1 MINGG
6 KYTVEGFEGITFGAD
21 ACVIEWEGDTEN
33 IYKPVKYSSATI
45 QVVVD
50 EDHFNWYSET
60 PRANPIKVKDMEGN
74 VVWYGY
80 ITPNIYNN
88 DYDYAIHYQE
98 LECIDGLATMQY
110 FKYEVEGA
118 KKVITLWEVLKKCLD
133 GLDYNK
139 ILISDNTN
147 FSTIQPWLVEGP
159 FPMPDLTYPDPTKP
173 YLMNLWISECNFF
186 DEDDEAMTREEVVQE
201 MCKYLNLTLYAE
213 GNTLYMIDQD
223 GIRNGIKKYYECYLS
238 NDSYSLIDFSND
250 YTLADDTKLIEN
262 SSLSIGNSYNR
273 VKIESDLY
281 PFDKMIPDMFEDIEQ
296 IGSLHSDVF
305 KEVDNNITQY
315 YYYLFFKNPNYK
327 SYYYNKSTLSLVNDV
342 TPNYENI
349 RNYIGATLVRHSNQ
363 TYDTAPGIISSLN
376 LDDYLLLHLHQEKG
390 AVKYGNK
397 LKLFETALTELDEH
411 IIANYNNYLILN
423 CTASWY
429 DKLEVTAKGNFSPDY
444 DPKGN
449 YSHGDLKIPCSICYG
464 GKYWYSEKASSIE
477 IMGSTVWMPGWVE
490 YETTFDLNFYAN
502 EDSDAY
508 LYKDFDLRSNITY
521 YMGLQA
527 TKGYAIQLTNIM
539 SDVGNI
545 KFTIYAPQ
553 NPNTGYALDSVFL
566 KGFNINIETSKNY
579 WENNEFVYFYD
590 YNGQETDKSNVE
602 YINEVNSELIEDFED
617 QTYKICTYAKS
628 TPSNAC
634 VAWGATK
641 EGLVYAQHVTP
652 KHLGAAMREEEYS
665 IRRIVNQY
673 SKPFIILECT
683 LFDDLPLH
691 TLISNTVID
700 KTKKFLISSKSK
712 DLSSGWTTYT
722 LIEKQ

>member
-33 IYKPVKYSSATI
+33 IYKPIKYSSATI

-118 KKVITLWEVLKKCLD
+118 KKVITLWEVFKKCLD
-133 GLDYNK
+133 GLDYDK

-159 FPMPDLTYPDPTKP
+159 LELEPITYPDPTKP
-173 YLMNLWISECNFF
+173 YIMGLWISECNFF
-186 DEDDEAMTREEVVQE
+186 DEDNEAMTREEIVQE
-201 MCKYLNLTLYAE
+201 ICKYLNLTLYAE

-223 GIRNGIKKYYECYLS
+223 AIRNGITKYYECYLS
-238 NDSYSLIDFSND
+238 NDSYTLVDFSND
-250 YTLADDTKLIEN
+250 YTLANDTWLIED

-273 VKIESDLY
+273 VKIEADLY
-281 PFDKMIPDMFEDIEQ
+281 PFDTMIPDMFQDIEQ
-296 IGSLHSDVF
+296 IGSLYQDVF
-305 KEVDNNITQY
+305 DDEITKY
-315 YYYLFFKNPNYK
+315 YFYLFFKNPHYT
-327 SYYYNKSTLSLVNDV
+327 SYYYNPSTFTQVSDI
-342 TPNYENI
+342 TPTYDNI
-349 RNYIGATLVRHSNQ
+349 RNYVGATLVRHSVQ

-376 LDDYLLLHLHQEKG
+376 LDDYLLLHLHQPKG

-397 LKLFETALTELDEH
+397 LKLFETKVGSLDEH

-423 CTASWY
+423 CTAAWY
-429 DKLEVTAKGNFSPDY
+429 DTLDVTAKRDLE
-444 DPKGN
+444 PKGD
-449 YSHGDLKIPCSICYG
+449 YAHGKLTIPCSLCYNDR
-464 GKYWYSEKASSIE
+464 YWFSKSASYID
-477 IMGSTVWMPGWVE
+477 IMGTQVAMPGWVE
-490 YETTFDLNFYAN
+490 YETTFDLDFYAN

-521 YMGLQA
+521 YMGLEA

-539 SDVGNI
+539 SDIGNI
-545 KFTIYAPQ
+545 KFAIYAPQ
-553 NPNTGYALDSVFL
+553 NPNEGYALDSVFL
-566 KGFNINIETSKNY
+566 KNFNISIETSKNY
-579 WENNEFVYFYD
+579 WENNQFVYFYD
-590 YNGQETDKSNVE
+590 YNGQEKDKSNVE
-602 YINEVNSELIEDFED
+602 YVNEVNSELIEDFED
-617 QTYKICTYAKS
+617 LTYKICTYAKS
-628 TPSNAC
+628 TPANAT
-634 VAWGATK
+634 VAYGVDTDA
-641 EGLVYAQHVTP
+641 LVYAQHVTP

-683 LFDDLPLH
+683 LFDDIPLH
-691 TLISNTVID
+691 TLIHNTVID
-700 KTKKFLISSKSK
+700 KTKKFLIDSKSK